1 MGAGS
6 VRLGIDLGGT
16 LTKFL
21 VLENGE
27 KRYEESLPTPNES
40 FAELLR
46 MLADK
51 ARELS
56 ARYPIACI
64 GIGVPGVVRGG
75 RVEADNLPI
84 HGEPMQA
91 LLEREIGLSVAVDND
106 ANCAALAEAKIRKSS
121 CRNLV
126 MVTVGTGI
134 GGGIVLDGEIR
145 RGRGGMGEIC
155 HMSIE
160 ASGGLPCACGGR
172 GCWEQYAS
180 TTALVKACER
190 AATEHPNSRL
200 NALCREN
207 GGLNGILIFQALRQ
221 GCPVTGKVFSEYLD
235 CLAVGLR
242 NLSYIFDP
250 DMIVLSGGI
259 TRDGDLF
266 LEDLRARVGTDVPIA
281 ISVLQ
286 SEAGTYGAALL
297 TVEKKNE

>member
-21 VLENGE
+21 VLKNGE
-27 KRYEESLPTPNES
+27 KQYEESLPTPNKS

-51 ARELS
+51 ARELL
-56 ARYPIACI
+56 AQYTITQI
-64 GIGVPGVVRGG
+64 GIGVPGVVRAG

-91 LLEREIGLSVAVDND
+91 RLEKELGLPVAIDND
-106 ANCAALAEAKIRKSS
+106 ANCAALAEANYRRPS

-126 MVTVGTGI
+126 LVTIGTGI
-134 GGGIVLDGEIR
+134 GGGIILDGAIR

-180 TTALVKACER
+180 ATALVHACEH
-190 AATEHPNSRL
+190 AA
-200 NALCREN
+200 REAPESLLHTLFRER
-207 GGLNGILIFQALRQ
+207 GGLNGILIFRALRQ

-266 LEDLRARVGTDVPIA
+266 LEDLQARVDTDVPIA

-286 SEAGTYGAALL
+286 SEAGAYGAALL

>member
-21 VLENGE
+21 VLESGE
-27 KRYEESLPTPNES
+27 KRYEESLPTPNET
-40 FAELLR
+40 FADILR
-46 MLADK
+46 MIADK

-56 ARYPIACI
+56 ARYPIARV
-64 GIGVPGVVRGG
+64 GIGVPGVVRNG

-91 LLEREIGLSVAVDND
+91 LLEREIGLPVAVDND
-106 ANCAALAEAKIRKSS
+106 ANCAALAEAKIREPS

-145 RGRGGMGEIC
+145 RGRGGMGEVC

-160 ASGGLPCACGGR
+160 ASDGIPCSCGGR

-180 TTALVKACER
+180 ATALVKACER
-190 AATEHPNSRL
+190 AAAEHPNSRL

-221 GCPVTGKVFSEYLD
+221 GCPVAEETFSRYLD
-235 CLAVGLR
+235 RLAVGLR
-242 NLSYIFDP
+242 NLAYVFDP
-250 DMIVLSGGI
+250 DVIVLAGGI
-259 TRDGDLF
+259 TRDGALF
-266 LEDLRARVGTDVPIA
+266 SEDLRKRVGTDVPIE

-286 SEAGTYGAALL
+286 SEAGAYGAAML
-297 TVEKKNE
+297 TEEKERN

>member
-21 VLENGE
+21 VLESGE

-40 FAELLR
+40 FADILR
-46 MLADK
+46 MIADK

-91 LLEREIGLSVAVDND
+91 LLERETGLSVAVDND
-106 ANCAALAEAKIRKSS
+106 ANCAALAEAKIRKPS

-145 RGRGGMGEIC
+145 RGRGGMGEVC

-160 ASGGLPCACGGR
+160 ASGGIPCSCGGR

-180 TTALVKACER
+180 ATALVKACER
-190 AATEHPNSRL
+190 AAAEHPNSRL

-221 GCPVTGKVFSEYLD
+221 GCPVAKETFSRYLD
-235 CLAVGLR
+235 RLAEGLR
-242 NLSYIFDP
+242 NLAYVFDP
-250 DMIVLSGGI
+250 DVIVLAGGI
-259 TRDGDLF
+259 TRDGALF
-266 LEDLRARVGTDVPIA
+266 SEDLRKRVGTDVPIE
-281 ISVLQ
+281 ISALQ
-286 SEAGTYGAALL
+286 NEAGAYGAAML
-297 TVEKKNE
+297 TEEKEQN